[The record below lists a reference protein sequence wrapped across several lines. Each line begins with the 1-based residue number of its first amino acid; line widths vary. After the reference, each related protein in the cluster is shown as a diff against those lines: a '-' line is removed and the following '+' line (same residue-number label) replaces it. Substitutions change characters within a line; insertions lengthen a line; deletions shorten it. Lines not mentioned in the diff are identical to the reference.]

1 MNLQKSTT
9 IALCS
14 ILEAALDPDRQIT
27 SADIAEKYGVSLHH
41 LSKVLRRLGRAG
53 LLKSSRGVGG
63 GYRFAGNAKRVT
75 LMDIIDL
82 FEDMIVE
89 PSVHRKKE
97 YSTDVERSIAQ
108 VLVEIDETAKAVFKS
123 ITVATML
130 RLIERQNRI
139 SNNELPPKFRL
150 PRDRV

>member
-41 LSKVLRRLGRAG
+41 LAKVLRRLGRAG

-75 LMDIIDL
+75 LMDVIDL

-89 PSVHRKKE
+89 PSARHEKE

-123 ITVATML
+123 ITITTML

-139 SNNELPPKFRL
+139 SNTK
-150 PRDRV
+150 